1 MASIFSKVSWAVNDV
16 EQSIEELNQKQ
27 NLNIQMNEVDCID
40 FLSEIEE
47 ELIEAMISKGWSVI
61 DSKLEEKFGIRKAEA
76 VDVKA

>member
-1 MASIFSKVSWAVNDV
+1 
-16 EQSIEELNQKQ
+16 
-27 NLNIQMNEVDCID
+27 MNEVDCID

>member
-1 MASIFSKVSWAVNDV
+1 MASVFSRVSWAVNDV

>member
-1 MASIFSKVSWAVNDV
+1 MASVFSRVSWAINDV